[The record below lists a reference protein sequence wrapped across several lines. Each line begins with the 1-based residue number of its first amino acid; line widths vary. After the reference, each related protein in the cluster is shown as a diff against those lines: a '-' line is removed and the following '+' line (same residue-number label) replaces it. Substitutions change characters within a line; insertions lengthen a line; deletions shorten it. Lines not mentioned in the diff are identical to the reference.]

1 MERLSPPSQSAGR
14 CRLKK
19 ANRVC
24 HKKKKEQNRT
34 EKEARP
40 RLSLQRVNLASRKGF
55 EVSKAGCTK
64 RTADWPSMTML
75 EIEIENS
82 KHQLHHE
89 SKTDV
94 VVVNKPQRAPN
105 RLFGIG
111 GGW

>member
-1 MERLSPPSQSAGR
+1 MERPSPPSQSAGR

-19 ANRVC
+19 KQTGYVTKR
-24 HKKKKEQNRT
+24 KKNRT

>member
-1 MERLSPPSQSAGR
+1 MEHLSPPSQSAGR
-14 CRLKK
+14 CRLEKSKQGMSKK
-19 ANRVC
+19 
-24 HKKKKEQNRT
+24 NRT

-94 VVVNKPQRAPN
+94 VAVNKPQRAPN